1 LSSDQKQEQVGRS
14 KAFFMLTWLHSAAV
28 LDNTGMVDE
37 PAVSFYILETT
48 KHSSRVDATSSKQM
62 VFIFFDA

>member
-1 LSSDQKQEQVGRS
+1 VGRS
-14 KAFFMLTWLHSAAV
+14 KAFFKLTWLHSAAV
-28 LDNTGMVDE
+28 LDNIVMVDE
-37 PAVSFYILETT
+37 SAISFHILETT